1 MLSMGV
7 VPLEKIGFEV
17 INTVGCG
24 DAFIGA
30 FASAKVEG
38 YDDIGAM
45 RWGCA
50 AGAYKATRIETRGSP
65 TFIQLGDVLKKW
77 ART

>member
-1 MLSMGV
+1 MSA
-7 VPLEKIGFEV
+7 VPLEKMGLEV

-30 FASAKVEG
+30 FVSAKVEG

-45 RWGCA
+45 RLGCS
-50 AGAYKATRIETRGSP
+50 AGAYKATRIGTRGSP
-65 TFIQLGDVLKKW
+65 TFIQLDNILKKW
-77 ART
+77 ARL

>member
-1 MLSMGV
+1 MSAVSLKK
-7 VPLEKIGFEV
+7 LGFELV
-17 INTVGCG
+17 NTVGCG

-30 FASAKVEG
+30 FASAKVEE

-50 AGAYKATRIETRGSP
+50 TGAYKATRIETRGSP
-65 TFIQLGDVLKKW
+65 TFIQLDNMLKK
-77 ART
+77 